1 MKRHIFEQLVAW
13 KEIPSSRRKPLI
25 LEGARQTGK
34 TWLAR
39 ELGNTQFESFVEV
52 NFEKQQ
58 EARSLFEANFDLN
71 RILLAIQATTGKKVV
86 PGKTLLFFDEIQFAR
101 RGLLSLKY
109 FHDEMPE
116 LHIIAAGSL
125 LGVIDHKDD
134 SFPVGKVS
142 FIHIYPLCFTEFLCA
157 IGREGLAD
165 MLQSKDYTAID
176 AFAETYTDLLRQ
188 YYYVGGMPEAVKT
201 YVEEQDYKAVRQVQ
215 NEILE
220 SYKNDFSNHPPK
232 EIVKRMIMLW
242 DSIPAQLAKENK
254 KFIYTAVRSGARARD
269 FETAI
274 QWLCDAGV
282 VYKVTRVRSGEMPLR
297 GFEDVDA
304 FKLYVLDI
312 GLHGAMAGLD
322 AKTLVQGNELFLQYK
337 GALTEQFAMQEM
349 RCHNDMEIHYW
360 TPEESRA
367 EMDFVV
373 QHAGEVIPIE
383 VKAEQHLRA
392 KSISIYIQQN
402 HPRHIIRT
410 SLAPYKQGETVTD
423 IPLYAFQQAFN

>member
-13 KEIPSSRRKPLI
+13 KDTPSSRRKPLI

-52 NFEKQQ
+52 NFEKLQ
-58 EARSLFEANFDLN
+58 EARSFFEANFDLN
-71 RILLAIQATTGKKVV
+71 RILLAIQAATGKKVI

-116 LHIIAAGSL
+116 LHIVAAGSL

-215 NEILE
+215 NDILE

-242 DSIPAQLAKENK
+242 DSIPWQRRTGNS
-254 KFIYTAVRSGARARD
+254 FIQRLEA
-269 FETAI
+269 
-274 QWLCDAGV
+274 
-282 VYKVTRVRSGEMPLR
+282 
-297 GFEDVDA
+297 
-304 FKLYVLDI
+304 
-312 GLHGAMAGLD
+312 
-322 AKTLVQGNELFLQYK
+322 VQGRAILKPPFS
-337 GALTEQFAMQEM
+337 GFV
-349 RCHNDMEIHYW
+349 
-360 TPEESRA
+360 TP
-367 EMDFVV
+367 VWCT
-373 QHAGEVIPIE
+373 
-383 VKAEQHLRA
+383 K
-392 KSISIYIQQN
+392 
-402 HPRHIIRT
+402 
-410 SLAPYKQGETVTD
+410 
-423 IPLYAFQQAFN
+423 

>member
-13 KEIPSSRRKPLI
+13 KDTPSSRRKPLI

-52 NFEKQQ
+52 NFEKLQ
-58 EARSLFEANFDLN
+58 EARSFFEANFDLN
-71 RILLAIQATTGKKVV
+71 RILLAIQAATGKKVI

-116 LHIIAAGSL
+116 LHIVAAGSL

-215 NEILE
+215 NDILE

-297 GFEDVDA
+297 GFEDMDA

-322 AKTLVQGNELFLQYK
+322 AITLVQGNELFLQYK

-402 HPRHIIRT
+402 HPSHIIRT
-410 SLAPYKQGETVTD
+410 SLAPYKQGATVTD
-423 IPLYAFQQAFN
+423 IPLYAFQQAFK

>member
-13 KEIPSSRRKPLI
+13 KDTPSSRRKPLI

-52 NFEKQQ
+52 NFEKLQ
-58 EARSLFEANFDLN
+58 EARSFFEANFDLN
-71 RILLAIQATTGKKVV
+71 RILLAIQAATGKKVI

-116 LHIIAAGSL
+116 LHIVAAGSL

-297 GFEDVDA
+297 GFEDMDA

-322 AKTLVQGNELFLQYK
+322 AITLVQGNELFLQYK

-402 HPRHIIRT
+402 HPSHIIRT
-410 SLAPYKQGETVTD
+410 SLAPYKQGATVTD
-423 IPLYAFQQAFN
+423 IPLYAFQQAFK

>member
-1 MKRHIFEQLVAW
+1 MKRHIFEQLLTW
-13 KEIPSSRRKPLI
+13 KETPSSRRKPLI

-52 NFEKQQ
+52 NFEKLQ

-71 RILLAIQATTGKKVV
+71 RILLAIQAATGKKVV

-116 LHIIAAGSL
+116 LHIVAAGSL

-157 IGREGLAD
+157 IGRKGLAD
-165 MLQSKDYTAID
+165 MLHSKDYTSID

-220 SYKNDFSNHPPK
+220 SYKNDFSNYPLK

-242 DSIPAQLAKENK
+242 DCIPAQLAKENK

-269 FETAI
+269 FER
-274 QWLCDAGV
+274 
-282 VYKVTRVRSGEMPLR
+282 K
-297 GFEDVDA
+297 
-304 FKLYVLDI
+304 
-312 GLHGAMAGLD
+312 GL
-322 AKTLVQGNELFLQYK
+322 
-337 GALTEQFAMQEM
+337 
-349 RCHNDMEIHYW
+349 
-360 TPEESRA
+360 
-367 EMDFVV
+367 
-373 QHAGEVIPIE
+373 
-383 VKAEQHLRA
+383 
-392 KSISIYIQQN
+392 
-402 HPRHIIRT
+402 
-410 SLAPYKQGETVTD
+410 
-423 IPLYAFQQAFN
+423 